1 MFGTKPEG
9 FKYKN
14 EVKALIRE
22 ATMELNQRIL
32 ELETQNRQLTHE
44 LYQIK
49 NGVVNDFQ
57 VVDRHMTEL
66 ANMWHPM
73 MMQNINRIQADLET
87 TIRTEREGVKKVQEE
102 LEQKMASMINDN
114 KTNIAKNAI
123 LRISDHVGCCIK
135 LSDIKKH
142 FDDELVRWE
151 EENKTKYNPEIHG
164 KGRFDFRVDG
174 LYTLGINIVDDNNNV
189 IINGSNKK
197 MNRPADMGFPD
208 NFHHPANVFLD
219 NGWKMFLDAMPYV
232 MLMAGAYSSFKQ
244 GDFIQGES
252 VDYQTFNEYV
262 LSPHHATQYAR
273 RNRFQMCGLSGY

>member
-32 ELETQNRQLTHE
+32 ELETQNRQLAHE
-44 LYQIK
+44 LYQMK

-66 ANMWHPM
+66 ANMWGPM
-73 MMQNINRIQADLET
+73 MMQNITRIQADLEK
-87 TIRTEREGVKKVQEE
+87 TIHAEREGVKKVQEE
-102 LEQKMASMINDN
+102 LEQKMTSMINDN

-123 LRISDHVGCCIK
+123 LRQSDHVGCCIK
-135 LSDIKKH
+135 LSDIKSH
-142 FDDELVRWE
+142 FDIMVVNWE
-151 EENKTKYNPEIHG
+151 EENKIKYNPEIHG
-164 KGRFDFRVDG
+164 KGRFDFALGAV
-174 LYTLGINIVDDNNNV
+174 YSLGINIVDDNNNV

-197 MNRPADMGFPD
+197 MHHPADMVNPY
-208 NFHHPANVFLD
+208 NFHHPANVLLD

-232 MLMAGAYSSFKQ
+232 MLRFDGQHRFKPTL
-244 GDFIQGES
+244 FREGES
-252 VDYQTFNEYV
+252 VANQTFNEYV
-262 LSPHHATQYAR
+262 LSPNHTIQSAK
-273 RNRFQMCGLSGY
+273 RNLHPT

>member
-87 TIRTEREGVKKVQEE
+87 TIRAEREGVKKVQAE
-102 LEQKMASMINDN
+102 LEQKMALMIDDN
-114 KTNIAKNAI
+114 RTKIAKNAI
-123 LRISDHVGCCIK
+123 LRISDHEGCCIK

-142 FDDELVRWE
+142 FDDELIRWE
-151 EENKTKYNPEIHG
+151 EKNNKRLWKCQEN
-164 KGRFDFRVDG
+164 
-174 LYTLGINIVDDNNNV
+174 
-189 IINGSNKK
+189 
-197 MNRPADMGFPD
+197 
-208 NFHHPANVFLD
+208 
-219 NGWKMFLDAMPYV
+219 
-232 MLMAGAYSSFKQ
+232 
-244 GDFIQGES
+244 
-252 VDYQTFNEYV
+252 
-262 LSPHHATQYAR
+262 
-273 RNRFQMCGLSGY
+273 

>member
-87 TIRTEREGVKKVQEE
+87 TIRAEREGVKKVQEE
-102 LEQKMASMINDN
+102 LEQKMALMIDDN
-114 KTNIAKNAI
+114 RTRIAKNAT
-123 LRISDHVGCCIK
+123 LRVSDHAGCCIK
-135 LSDIKKH
+135 LSDIRKH

-151 EENKTKYNPEIHG
+151 EKYKTKYNPEIHG
-164 KGRFDFRVDG
+164 KAICSFDFDQVYDC
-174 LYTLGINIVDDNNNV
+174 GINIVDDNNNV
-189 IINGSNKK
+189 IINGSNKN
-197 MNRPADMGFPD
+197 MNHPADMLLED
-208 NFHHPANVFLD
+208 
-219 NGWKMFLDAMPYV
+219 GWKMFLHAMPYV
-232 MLMAGAYSSFKQ
+232 MLRFNGYYSFN
-244 GDFIQGES
+244 
-252 VDYQTFNEYV
+252 VDMFHANASIWPQLYNEYV
-262 LSPHHATQYAR
+262 FSPSPSIQSA
-273 RNRFQMCGLSGY
+273 LKS